1 VLLGIGPT
9 TAAQRHF
16 LTLFGAKRFVPTQP
30 SNYAQIE
37 EVAVREAVVVGV
49 VGAGGLGLLPRQQL
63 TGSDYAAM
71 SRR

>member
-37 EVAVREAVVVGV
+37 EVAVRETVVVGV
-49 VGAGGLGLLPRQQL
+49 VGALGLLPRQQL

>member
-1 VLLGIGPT
+1 VLLGIRPT
-9 TAAQRHF
+9 TAAQRRF
-16 LTLFGAKRFVPTQP
+16 LTLFGPKRFVPTQP

-37 EVAVREAVVVGV
+37 EVAVGETVVVGV
-49 VGAGGLGLLPRQQL
+49 VGALGLLPRQQL

>member
-1 VLLGIGPT
+1 VLLGIRPT
-9 TAAQRHF
+9 TAAQRQF

-37 EVAVREAVVVGV
+37 EVAVRETVVVGV
-49 VGAGGLGLLPRQQL
+49 VGALGLLPRQQL

>member
-1 VLLGIGPT
+1 VLLGIRPT
-9 TAAQRHF
+9 TAAQRQF

-37 EVAVREAVVVGV
+37 EVAVRETVVV
-49 VGAGGLGLLPRQQL
+49 
-63 TGSDYAAM
+63 DYAAM

>member
-1 VLLGIGPT
+1 VLLGIRPT

-37 EVAVREAVVVGV
+37 EVAVRETVVVGV
-49 VGAGGLGLLPRQQL
+49 VGALGLLPRQQL

>member
-37 EVAVREAVVVGV
+37 EVAVRETVVVGV
-49 VGAGGLGLLPRQQL
+49 VGALGLLPLQQL
-63 TGSDYAAM
+63 TGSDDAAM

>member
-37 EVAVREAVVVGV
+37 EVAVRETVVV
-49 VGAGGLGLLPRQQL
+49 
-63 TGSDYAAM
+63 DYAAM